1 MRAEELVPCLIA
13 KGVSLS
19 TAESLTAGLL
29 SAEICNV
36 SGASRCFLGG
46 VIAYQDLIKANMLS
60 VFPETLEKYSAVSA
74 SCARQMAKGAREKFG
89 ADYALS
95 TTGYAGP
102 TGEDVGL
109 VFIGL
114 STKNGEKAFRLHLS
128 GSRQGIRKMT
138 VQIALHILQK
148 EIIKNGE
155 ESN

>member
-1 MRAEELVPCLIA
+1 MNAQEIVML
-13 KGVSLS
+13 LS
-19 TAESLTAGLL
+19 RRGETLASAESLTAGLF

-36 SGASRCFLGG
+36 SGASQCFLGG
-46 VIAYQDLIKANMLS
+46 LCAYQDHIKANMLS
-60 VFPETLEKYSAVSA
+60 VFPETLEKYSTVSA

-89 ADYALS
+89 SDYALS

-102 TGEDVGL
+102 AGEDVGL

-114 STKNGEKAFRLHLS
+114 STKDGEKAFRLRLS

-148 EIIKNGE
+148 EIIKNG
-155 ESN
+155 

>member
-1 MRAEELVPCLIA
+1 MNAQEIVML
-13 KGVSLS
+13 LS
-19 TAESLTAGLL
+19 RRGETLASAESLTAGLF

-36 SGASRCFLGG
+36 SGASQCFLGG
-46 VIAYQDLIKANMLS
+46 LCAYQDHIKANMLS

-89 ADYALS
+89 SDYALS

-102 TGEDVGL
+102 AGEDVGL

-114 STKNGEKAFRLHLS
+114 STKDGEKAFRLRLS

-148 EIIKNGE
+148 EIIKNG
-155 ESN
+155 

>member
-1 MRAEELVPCLIA
+1 MRADALVHRLIA
-13 KGVSLS
+13 GGVTLS

-36 SGASRCFLGG
+36 SGASQCFLGG
-46 VIAYQDLIKANMLS
+46 LCAYQDHIKTNMLS
-60 VFPETLEKYSAVSA
+60 VLPETLAKYSAVSA

-95 TTGYAGP
+95 TTGFAGP

-109 VFIGL
+109 VYIGL
-114 STKNGEKAFRLHLS
+114 ATRDGERAYRLHLA
-128 GSRQGIRKMT
+128 GGRQAIRGMT

-148 EIIKNGE
+148 EIEKNG
-155 ESN
+155 

>member
-1 MRAEELVPCLIA
+1 MADRASEIVRLFSQRGRTLA
-13 KGVSLS
+13 

-36 SGASRCFLGG
+36 SGASQCFLGG
-46 VIAYQDLIKANMLS
+46 LCAYQDHIKANMLS

-74 SCARQMAKGAREKFG
+74 PCARQMAKGAREKFG

-102 TGEDVGL
+102 TGENVGL
-109 VFIGL
+109 VYIGL
-114 STKNGEKAFRLHLS
+114 ASKDGARAYRLQLQ

-148 EIIKNGE
+148 EIEKNG
-155 ESN
+155 

>member
-1 MRAEELVPCLIA
+1 MNAQGLVEHLIA
-13 KGVSLS
+13 KGRTLS

-46 VIAYQDLIKANMLS
+46 LCAYQDPIKANMLS
-60 VFPETLEKYSAVSA
+60 VLEETLAKYSAVSA
-74 SCARQMAKGAREKFG
+74 PCAREMAKGAREKFG
-89 ADYALS
+89 SDYALS

-109 VFIGL
+109 VYIGVA
-114 STKNGEKAFRLHLS
+114 SHRGEKAFRLRLS

-138 VQIALHILQK
+138 VQIALHVWQK
-148 EIIKNGE
+148 EIKENG
-155 ESN
+155 

>member
-1 MRAEELVPCLIA
+1 MRAEDLVPRLIE
-13 KGVSLS
+13 KGVTLS

-36 SGASRCFLGG
+36 SGASQCFLGG
-46 VIAYQDLIKANMLS
+46 LCAYQDHIKANMLS

-74 SCARQMAKGAREKFG
+74 PCARQMAKGAREKFG

-102 TGEDVGL
+102 TGENVGL
-109 VFIGL
+109 VYIGL
-114 STKNGEKAFRLHLS
+114 ASKDGARAYRLRLQ
-128 GSRQGIRKMT
+128 GSRQGIRNMT

-148 EIIKNGE
+148 EIEKNG
-155 ESN
+155 